1 MCCDRKCPLTWLLE
15 GAQRRSPS
23 QIIAIW
29 AIAAIRSAPGLHFC
43 VACEGFK
50 KATGSLCSNQI
61 YSIIIMVLFFVFSGG
76 LGENRKNLK
85 TRKQTKQNPKK
96 TKYPSNKPNSVRGE
110 KPMQGIQAT
119 LATEAMTDQ
128 TGSNGMSPDQ
138 VLIPGPLKQ
147 NLQDRQRRISRGCY
161 KILLQEV
168 PDGIPEELS
177 YKHWYRQ
184 RTFKIFKILILP
196 QGPLRGLKIK
206 IFTPGTL
213 RI

>member
-1 MCCDRKCPLTWLLE
+1 MGHSCYTFSAWAAFLRCLRRLQESNGKPMFKPNIFYNYYGAILCVFWRSWRKPQKFEDTQ
-15 GAQRRSPS
+15 A
-23 QIIAIW
+23 
-29 AIAAIRSAPGLHFC
+29 
-43 VACEGFK
+43 
-50 KATGSLCSNQI
+50 N
-61 YSIIIMVLFFVFSGG
+61 
-76 LGENRKNLK
+76 K
-85 TRKQTKQNPKK
+85 TEPKK